1 MISALFLVALAGFLP
16 QASAV
21 PGGVVLLPIDGAA
34 AVAPVATLDGARTMV
49 LRDGDRWLAVVGIP
63 LDTKPGRQEL
73 VVSHG
78 GKTTRLGFDVDA
90 KQYDVQKLTVAP
102 GQVDLSKENLARVDK
117 ERTKIRAALKTF
129 SDRQPGTLQLLP
141 PVPGE
146 RSSSYGLRRFF
157 NGQPRSPH
165 TGMDIAAPAGTPIRA
180 PAAGTVADVGDYFFN
195 GNTVILDH
203 GAGLVTMY
211 CHLSRTDVK
220 AGDKVAAG
228 DTIGAVGATGR
239 VTGPHLHFGVT
250 LNGTMVDPA
259 LFLPAIV
266 SPTVD

>member
-1 MISALFLVALAGFLP
+1 MAYALFLLALAGLLP

-21 PGGVVLLPIDGAA
+21 PGGVVVLPIDGPAEST
-34 AVAPVATLDGARTMV
+34 PVATLDGARTMV
-49 LRDGDRWLAVVGIP
+49 LRDDGRWVAVVGIP

-73 VVSHG
+73 VVSQG
-78 GKTTRLGFDVDA
+78 GKSTRLHFDVAA
-90 KQYDVQKLTVAP
+90 KQYDVQKLKVAP
-102 GQVDLSKENLARVDK
+102 GQVDLSKENLARVDQ
-117 ERTKIRAALKTF
+117 ERTKIRAALRTYT
-129 SDRQPGTLQLLP
+129 DRPPETLRLQP

-146 RSSSYGLRRFF
+146 RSSSYGLRRYF
-157 NGQPRSPH
+157 NDQPRSPH

-180 PAAGTVADVGDYFFN
+180 PADGTVADVGDYFFN

-220 AGDKVAAG
+220 PGEKVAAG

-259 LFLPAIV
+259 LFLPPDA
-266 SPTVD
+266 PPQ